1 MLLTEINVD
10 DLKQL
15 ERFRIERLLHFFTSS
30 LPHCLIQVDA
40 GNMLTV
46 YCLHP
51 EVVDDLLNDLEDLCS
66 HARLILGVKTIS
78 LHFGLEEILRTDI

>member
-15 ERFRIERLLHFFTSS
+15 ERFRIERLLYFFTSS
-30 LPHCLIQVDA
+30 LPHCLIQIDA

-51 EVVDDLLNDLEDLCS
+51 EVVDDLLDNLEDLCS
-66 HARLILGVKTIS
+66 HARLILGVKAIS